1 MIHLFYLLGVIF
13 FLHELT
19 ILRHPKPYLDKIR
32 KISKENDNGDSES
45 GKHVRKKSWSLLND
59 EEKSIVR
66 LVLFNF
72 AYFVWLV
79 IGCLFA
85 SQWLFF
91 VGLTAF
97 GISIGFLR
105 RRLYKNDTMGS
116 LRIIKFDALVSSLLL
131 AFMILNHFHHII

>member
-1 MIHLFYLLGVIF
+1 MTHLFYLLGVIF

-19 ILRHPKPYLDKIR
+19 VLAKPKQYLDRLR
-32 KISKENDNGDSES
+32 KISKQSD
-45 GKHVRKKSWSLLND
+45 D
-59 EEKSIVR
+59 EHETIDYGSMNKEQKGIVMFAI
-66 LVLFNF
+66 FNF